1 MPNPT
6 KEQREVVVGTTAHEG
21 THGDPLQGV
30 EVRFLLCLKHISKMT
45 KERMFF
51 TQLESG
57 LWHWH
62 KDLTTITVEM
72 TTAQMWVVSTLLR
85 LVPWYKVR
93 LADRAKVERIKKS
106 FVK

>member
-1 MPNPT
+1 MSQYNI
-6 KEQREVVVGTTAHEG
+6 
-21 THGDPLQGV
+21 D
-30 EVRFLLCLKHISKMT
+30 M

-62 KDLTTITVEM
+62 RELTTITLEM

-85 LVPWYKVR
+85 LVPWYRVLVANK
-93 LADRAKVERIKKS
+93 AKVERIKKS
-106 FVK
+106 LLK

>member
-1 MPNPT
+1 M
-6 KEQREVVVGTTAHEG
+6 
-21 THGDPLQGV
+21 
-30 EVRFLLCLKHISKMT
+30 

-51 TQLESG
+51 TQLKSG

-62 KDLTTITVEM
+62 RDLTTITLEM

-93 LADRAKVERIKKS
+93 VANLAKVELIKKGLL
-106 FVK
+106 K

>member
-1 MPNPT
+1 M
-6 KEQREVVVGTTAHEG
+6 E
-21 THGDPLQGV
+21 
-30 EVRFLLCLKHISKMT
+30 M

-51 TQLESG
+51 TQLKSG

-62 KDLTTITVEM
+62 RDLTTITLEM

-93 LADRAKVERIKKS
+93 VANLAKVELIKKGLLR
-106 FVK
+106 

>member
-1 MPNPT
+1 M
-6 KEQREVVVGTTAHEG
+6 
-21 THGDPLQGV
+21 
-30 EVRFLLCLKHISKMT
+30 

-51 TQLESG
+51 TQLKSG

-62 KDLTTITVEM
+62 RDLTTITLEM

-93 LADRAKVERIKKS
+93 VANLAKVELIKKGLLR
-106 FVK
+106 

>member
-1 MPNPT
+1 M
-6 KEQREVVVGTTAHEG
+6 
-21 THGDPLQGV
+21 
-30 EVRFLLCLKHISKMT
+30 

-51 TQLESG
+51 TQLKSG

-62 KDLTTITVEM
+62 KDLTTITLEM

-93 LADRAKVERIKKS
+93 VANLTKVELIKKGLL
-106 FVK
+106 K

>member
-1 MPNPT
+1 M
-6 KEQREVVVGTTAHEG
+6 R
-21 THGDPLQGV
+21 D
-30 EVRFLLCLKHISKMT
+30 
-45 KERMFF
+45 RMFF

-62 KDLTTITVEM
+62 KDLTTITLEM

-93 LADRAKVERIKKS
+93 VANLSKVERIKKS
-106 FVK
+106 LYRQEIS

>member
-1 MPNPT
+1 
-6 KEQREVVVGTTAHEG
+6 
-21 THGDPLQGV
+21 
-30 EVRFLLCLKHISKMT
+30 MT

-51 TQLESG
+51 TQLKSG

-62 KDLTTITVEM
+62 KDLTTITLEM

-93 LADRAKVERIKKS
+93 VANLSKVERIKKS
-106 FVK
+106 LYRQEIS